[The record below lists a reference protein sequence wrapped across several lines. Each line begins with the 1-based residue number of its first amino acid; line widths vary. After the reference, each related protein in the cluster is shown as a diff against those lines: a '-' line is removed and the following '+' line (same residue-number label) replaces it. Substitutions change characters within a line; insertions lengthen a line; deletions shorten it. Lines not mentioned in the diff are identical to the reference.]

1 MTTHLPLV
9 NNLSKKKYT
18 TQHDLV
24 GQDLLLL
31 EEGHCLRSQAL
42 EVCSLKGI
50 NENQDFRATSLETLR
65 QMIDSG
71 NGITLIPEIA
81 TKIKSRNIKYIPY
94 GKPQHFRKIALVYR
108 KTSPREKLFTEI
120 KRIGKDLVN

>member
-1 MTTHLPLV
+1 
-9 NNLSKKKYT
+9 
-18 TQHDLV
+18 
-24 GQDLLLL
+24 LLLL

-71 NGITLIPEIA
+71 NGVTLIPEIA

-108 KTSPREKLFTEI
+108 KTTKKEKLFKEFI
-120 KRIGKDLVN
+120 KVSKI